1 MTQELGRVERPAA
14 ERYRGR
20 RKLLL
25 APLVYSP
32 QADDVEGAAALQSYW
47 AQMQTQV
54 AALAASIGPL
64 RHLYHESVTAE
75 GDEGLALLEAGDRRS
90 YEFIAARMQEG
101 AALEATEDIDMLLET
116 LDWQRCLMLPLA
128 SPAAAARL
136 QEWHTEANRARYDH
150 IARRIGAT
158 LGEDE
163 LGLLLISE
171 RHQVQFPSD
180 IEVFYISPPAL
191 DDFRRWLQ
199 NWLARQQSPA
209 PGVGAEATADF
220 DRAGDADE
228 DEGDATAAE
237 T

>member
-32 QADDVEGAAALQSYW
+32 QADDAEGAVALQNYW

-64 RHLYHESVTAE
+64 RRLYHESVTAE

-90 YEFIAARMQEG
+90 YEFIAAQRPAG
-101 AALEATEDIDMLLET
+101 AALEATEDLEALLET

-136 QEWHTEANRARYDH
+136 QEWHSEANRARYDY
-150 IARRIGAT
+150 IARRIDAT
-158 LGEDE
+158 LGQDE

-171 RHQVQFPSD
+171 RHQVQFPAD

-209 PGVGAEATADF
+209 PGP
-220 DRAGDADE
+220 AGDAAADFAGAGDA
-228 DEGDATAAE
+228 DEGDATAEE

>member
-1 MTQELGRVERPAA
+1 MAQELGRVERPAA

-32 QADDVEGAAALQSYW
+32 QADDAAGAAALQSYW

-64 RHLYHESVTAE
+64 RRLYHESVTAD
-75 GDEGLALLEAGDRRS
+75 GAAGLALLEAGDRRS

-101 AALEATEDIDMLLET
+101 AALEATEDLEALLET

-128 SPAAAARL
+128 SPAALGRL
-136 QEWHTEANRARYDH
+136 QEWYAEANRARYEH
-150 IARRIGAT
+150 IARRIDAT

-171 RHQVQFPSD
+171 RHQVQFPAD
-180 IEVFYISPPAL
+180 MEVFYVSPPAL

-209 PGVGAEATADF
+209 PA
-220 DRAGDADE
+220 AGLDADE
-228 DEGDATAAE
+228 DGGGGAADEDGDDGT
-237 T
+237 